1 MADVMQIKGLTKKFG
16 GLTAV
21 NQFDM
26 NITDNNIHALI
37 GPNGSGKTTT
47 INMISGVLT
56 ADSGQLLYDGTD
68 IRGKSTDEIARMGI
82 IRTFQ
87 NIKLFGSLSVLENA
101 MVGGHAFTNTSMV
114 NSLLGGRAKE
124 EKLLTERAGEALN
137 YVGLYKVRDENVRNL
152 PYGQQKML
160 ELARAMM
167 CNPKLLL
174 LDEPAAGLN
183 PTERMELMHMLEK
196 IFAGGVKLFLV
207 EHNMDVVM
215 NLCHSITV
223 LSFGVKIAEGSPSE
237 VQEDPNVIK
246 AYLGERYKKVS
257 GGERNA

>member
-1 MADVMQIKGLTKKFG
+1 MADILKIEGLTKKFG

-21 NQFDM
+21 NNFDM
-26 NITDNNIHALI
+26 GITDNKIHALI

-56 ADSGQLLYDGTD
+56 SDSGKLIYNGED
-68 IRGKSTDEIARMGI
+68 INGKTTDEIARMGI
-82 IRTFQ
+82 VRTFQ
-87 NIKLFGSLSVLENA
+87 NIKLFNSLSVLENT
-101 MVGGHAFTNTSMV
+101 MVGGHSFTNMSMIK
-114 NSLLGGRAKE
+114 SLLNGRRHE
-124 EKLLTERAGEALN
+124 EQLLEERADEALN
-137 YVGLYKVRDENVRNL
+137 YVGLYNVRKENVSNL

-167 CNPKLLL
+167 CSPKLLL

-183 PTERMELMHMLEK
+183 PTERMVLMHMLEK

-215 NLCHSITV
+215 NLCHCITV
-223 LSFGVKIAEGSPSE
+223 LSFGVKIAEGTPSE
-237 VQEDPNVIK
+237 
-246 AYLGERYKKVS
+246 
-257 GGERNA
+257 